1 MTEQPT
7 KNKRLIV
14 LVVSAIVALSLTLIF
29 YYSFKDPVADKEM
42 TELVAKYNENCP
54 LIIQDGIRLE
64 SVSLPIEKVVQY
76 NLTLL
81 NVKKET
87 AEIQVIKENIEQSL
101 VSTTKANPGLKVFR
115 DNNYTL
121 IYNYKD
127 IKGDF
132 MFEIKIVPEQY
143 K

>member
-1 MTEQPT
+1 MEQPA

-14 LVVSAIVALSLTLIF
+14 LVISAIAALSLTLIF
-29 YYSFKDPVADKEM
+29 YYSFKDPVADSEM

-54 LIIQDGIRLE
+54 LIIQEGIQLE
-64 SVSLPIEKVVQY
+64 SVNLPREKVVQY
-76 NLTLL
+76 NLTLV

-87 AEIQVIKENIEQSL
+87 AEVEIIKQNIEQSL
-101 VSTTKANPGLKVFR
+101 ISTVKANPGLKVFR
-115 DNNYTL
+115 DNRYTL

-127 IKGDF
+127 LKNEYL
-132 MFEIKIVPEQY
+132 FEVVITPQQY

>member
-1 MTEQPT
+1 MEQPA

-14 LVVSAIVALSLTLIF
+14 LVISAIAALSLTLIF
-29 YYSFKDPVADKEM
+29 YYSFKDPVADSEM

-54 LIIQDGIRLE
+54 LIIQEGIQLE
-64 SVSLPIEKVVQY
+64 SVNLPREKVVQY
-76 NLTLL
+76 NLTLV

-87 AEIQVIKENIEQSL
+87 AEVGIIKENIEQSL
-101 VSTTKANPGLKVFR
+101 ISTVKANPGLKVFR
-115 DNNYTL
+115 DNKYTL

-127 IKGDF
+127 IKGEF
-132 MFEIKIVPEQY
+132 LFEIKISPEQY